1 MKRYREPAL
10 LMAPALVLLLV
21 AYLLPVGQVLWLG
34 IQQPEAERG
43 VRFTLE
49 NYGRFFTDP
58 YYVGVVWRTLKLSFF
73 ITVATVALGFPFA
86 YIALKI
92 APRFRVWLLALVIL
106 PLMTSVVIR
115 TFGWVIVL
123 GRGGIVSDVL
133 QFLGLAGRRFQLLQ
147 TEAGIVIA
155 MVQVLLPFMTIT
167 VLGVLLRIEPR
178 LEEAAR
184 TSGANFY
191 QTMRHVVFPLAMPG
205 IVSGSL
211 LVFTLSVSSFVTPN
225 LIGGVRLPVLASSIY
240 RQATS
245 TLDWNFAAAL
255 ATILLVMVFVILV
268 PYTLILSRPKGG

>member
-10 LMAPALVLLLV
+10 LMVPALVLLLV

-34 IQQPEAERG
+34 IQQPEADGG
-43 VRFTLE
+43 VRFTFE

-73 ITVATVALGFPFA
+73 ITAATVALGFPFA

-123 GRGGIVSDVL
+123 GRGGIVSDLL
-133 QFLGLAGRRFQLLQ
+133 QALGLAGRRFQLLQ
-147 TEAGIVIA
+147 TETGIVIA

-167 VLGVLLRIEPR
+167 VLGVLLRIEAR

-191 QTMRHVVFPLAMPG
+191 QTMRHVVFPLSMPG

-255 ATILLVMVFVILV
+255 ATILLVMVFLILV
-268 PYTLILSRPKGG
+268 PYTLILSRPRGG